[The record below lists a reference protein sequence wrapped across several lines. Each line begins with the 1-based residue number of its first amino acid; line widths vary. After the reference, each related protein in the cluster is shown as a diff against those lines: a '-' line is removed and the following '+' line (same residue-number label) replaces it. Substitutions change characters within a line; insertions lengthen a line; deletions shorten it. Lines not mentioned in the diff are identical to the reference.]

1 MFSSTEKYVALATTC
16 TLLFSMESYIV
27 IRKTFPQFLVL
38 NDKSSECLNR
48 GESLLAYEYLCYSK
62 QTLVYGTCG

>member
-1 MFSSTEKYVALATTC
+1 MHTSVQYGKLYRYKKNISTV
-16 TLLFSMESYIV
+16 SI
-27 IRKTFPQFLVL
+27 VL